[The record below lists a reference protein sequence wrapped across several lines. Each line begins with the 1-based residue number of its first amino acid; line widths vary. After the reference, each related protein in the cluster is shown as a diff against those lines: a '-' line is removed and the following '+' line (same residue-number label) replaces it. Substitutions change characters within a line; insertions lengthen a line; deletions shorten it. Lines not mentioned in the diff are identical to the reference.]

1 MSSIKCYFMFILLI
15 HVHLFYVFVQ
25 SAVFNVLRLAVGRA
39 GEIGLFRWND
49 AKFQKDDEC
58 FQNTWCQPKTG
69 KVECMTFVP
78 DASEWCLDFNV
89 SMAGY
94 LITNPSKSKNVRD
107 PKEKHWIFP
116 WLKDMQNESV
126 SKYVTKMLKRA
137 VGVVQGINNSSSSHH
152 IRYGATDDMSTN
164 EMLDIVAILLRGA
177 WSFEG
182 DSAGFIYFA
191 KRRNDLRAARAL
203 AGHKDV
209 KEKVFSPSIDYL
221 EGILG
226 AEEYINLLSMTSALL
241 DSLPLSHEAGQPLYP
256 YRNVLMGAV
265 LENLES
271 IISDVGKDNTLVKA
285 VFGSAE
291 RACLEIKR
299 LFVFGTMVC
308 NTFYAMMPSLLF
320 CFRTWPY
327 HLH

>member
-1 MSSIKCYFMFILLI
+1 MLPIYF
-15 HVHLFYVFVQ
+15 YAFVE

-39 GEIGLFRWND
+39 GEVGLFRWND

-116 WLKDMQNESV
+116 WLKDMQKESV
-126 SKYVTKMLKRA
+126 SKSVTKMLKRA
-137 VGVVQGINNSSSSHH
+137 VGIVEGINSSSTSHH

-182 DSAGFIYFA
+182 DSAGFIYLA

-221 EGILG
+221 EELLSSK
-226 AEEYINLLSMTSALL
+226 EYDELLSMTLALF
-241 DSLPLSHEAGQPLYP
+241 DSLPLSYDAGQPLYS

-271 IISDVGKDNTLVKA
+271 IISDLGSNNTFVKA

-291 RACLEIKR
+291 RAGVDTNR
-299 LFVFGTMVC
+299 LFDFGNMVC
-308 NTFYAMMPSLLF
+308 NTYMP
-320 CFRTWPY
+320 
-327 HLH
+327 